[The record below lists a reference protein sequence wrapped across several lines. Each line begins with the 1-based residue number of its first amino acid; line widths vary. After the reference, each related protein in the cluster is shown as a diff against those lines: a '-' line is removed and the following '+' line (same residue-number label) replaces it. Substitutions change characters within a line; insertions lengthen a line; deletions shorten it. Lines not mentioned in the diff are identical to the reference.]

1 MKRYG
6 LNGYYLDF
14 FGELNS
20 ATCGYSSV
28 FSEFYEK
35 MKAIVKW
42 KIFEQVIPFF
52 YNLRFA
58 KRYTGQNMT
67 RPETGNE
74 YYVPYRF
81 L

>member
-14 FGELNS
+14 FGELNR

-42 KIFEQVIPFF
+42 KTF
-52 YNLRFA
+52 
-58 KRYTGQNMT
+58 K
-67 RPETGNE
+67 
-74 YYVPYRF
+74 
-81 L
+81 

>member
-14 FGELNS
+14 FSELNS
-20 ATCGYSSV
+20 AICGYSSV

-42 KIFEQVIPFF
+42 NTVKQVFPFF
-52 YNLRFA
+52 YNLCFA
-58 KRYTGQNMT
+58 YCYTGQNVDT
-67 RPETGNE
+67 T
-74 YYVPYRF
+74 
-81 L
+81 